1 MIKSK
6 KDWMTIGSVVTL
18 REGVK
23 RLMIVGRIQRGG
35 DGELYDYAGVLWP
48 EGMVRSDRM
57 YLFNHED
64 IEILWHYVLL
74 ETDEIHFREVLNEQ
88 VELLA
93 Y

>member
-35 DGELYDYAGVLWP
+35 DGEIGRAHV
-48 EGMVRSDRM
+48 
-57 YLFNHED
+57 
-64 IEILWHYVLL
+64 
-74 ETDEIHFREVLNEQ
+74 
-88 VELLA
+88 
-93 Y
+93 